1 MKTLYLDMDGVLVD
15 FVGRVDQLRG
25 WEPGTYAQL
34 PNREKHPN
42 YVKAWKTV
50 GKRKFFSEAKP
61 FHLTDW
67 KVLMETAHENGW
79 NVEILTSLGSYDGDL
94 GEAAHVGKAEF
105 LRQHYGDLIDL
116 KVLRR
121 FNCVA
126 TSRQKQ
132 FYATRESYL
141 VDDYDRNT
149 REFHDA
155 GGRSFLYAEPNHK
168 KLYPWL
174 LKIAQE
180 G

>member
-15 FVGRVDQLRG
+15 FVGRCDQLLG
-25 WEPGTYAQL
+25 WEPGSYGHL
-34 PNREKHPN
+34 PDREKHAH

-50 GKRKFFSEAKP
+50 GKRKFFSEAAP
-61 FHLTDW
+61 LHLKDW
-67 KVLMETAHENGW
+67 KVLMEAAHENGW
-79 NVEILTSLGSYDGDL
+79 NVEILTSLGSYDGDM
-94 GEAAHVGKAEF
+94 GEAAHAGKVEF
-105 LRQHYGDLIDL
+105 LRKHYGDLIDL
-116 KVLRR
+116 KALRR

-132 FYATRESYL
+132 FYATPESYL

-155 GGRSFLYAEPNHK
+155 GGRGFLYAEPNHK
-168 KLYPWL
+168 NLYPWL
-174 LKIAQE
+174 VKIAQE